1 MGLFTQNI
9 YNDCTFNNQVQSE
22 PAHRPPEN
30 NGNNGNKDTWI
41 EIVLGV
47 VVSFYADPHLN
58 GVKAMLT
65 QALEVF
71 QVSPDYAPTVSAIAC
86 FTVVCAAPAVIR
98 RSLRKLL
105 N

>member
-1 MGLFTQNI
+1 MGLLTLNI
-9 YNDCTFNNQVQSE
+9 YNGCTINSQVQIE

-41 EIVLGV
+41 EILLGV
-47 VVSFYADPHLN
+47 AVSFYADPHLN

-71 QVSPDYAPTVSAIAC
+71 HVSPDYAPTVSALAC

-98 RSLRKLL
+98 RGFRKVLK
-105 N
+105 

>member
-9 YNDCTFNNQVQSE
+9 YNDCTINHQVQTD

-47 VVSFYADPHLN
+47 VVSLYADPHLN

>member
-9 YNDCTFNNQVQSE
+9 YNDCTINNQVQTE

-30 NGNNGNKDTWI
+30 NGNKDTWI
-41 EIVLGV
+41 EIMLGV
-47 VVSFYADPHLN
+47 AVSFYADPHLN

-71 QVSPDYAPTVSAIAC
+71 HVSPDYAPTVSALAC

-98 RSLRKLL
+98 RGLRKILK
-105 N
+105 

>member
-1 MGLFTQNI
+1 MGLLTLNV
-9 YNDCTFNNQVQSE
+9 YNGCTINSQVQSE

-30 NGNNGNKDTWI
+30 NGNKDMWI

-47 VVSFYADPHLN
+47 VVSHYADPYLN

-98 RSLRKLL
+98 RVLRKLFK
-105 N
+105 